1 MPYLPLSFSLPIL
14 KSQFP
19 TLILLD
25 LTCFVMRTH
34 EHLLQ
39 TAEDIEQN
47 TCQSY
52 QIENTIH
59 LKEHLLFHDIVIG

>member
-1 MPYLPLSFSLPIL
+1 
-14 KSQFP
+14 
-19 TLILLD
+19 
-25 LTCFVMRTH
+25 MRTH

-47 TCQSY
+47 TCQSC

-59 LKEHLLFHDIVIG
+59 LKERLPFHDIVIG